1 MATTNLKRL
10 PSRSPKSEEVIW
22 DTEVKGLGLRK
33 RGTVET
39 WIIQVRIDGKSRKK
53 TLGDADALS
62 VEVARLEAA
71 NLIRV
76 WTGGIVEI
84 DETITVAAFAERY
97 LRDCAG
103 QWKPATQRG
112 HASDIAR
119 RISPVLGS
127 LKLAE
132 ICRLDVIKWL
142 AEMDSPESTKNR
154 ALAVLSGMMR
164 HAELTGYRPS
174 DSNPCKGLRRRKSGF
189 VAQYLS
195 DQEWA
200 RLGAAFAAH
209 EDDEPEVVQLLRFLA
224 LTGGRRSEGRLLQW
238 DMIENKRAVIPDAKA
253 GPRTLWLGTPARD
266 ILASRPRTCAY
277 VFSREEKPLT
287 DIRINQ
293 TWHRIRDK
301 ARLRDLRI
309 HDLRHGFATAAV
321 SAKVPLKTVAGLLG
335 HSDLETTAAYTH
347 VDEDHI
353 KKAAQRVGTRL
364 NRSLSAKPRRKRKYT
379 PPDPVDRFLR
389 SKLTLPAFCEAE
401 GLDADLF
408 RRQVIARRNAKRGV
422 SK

>member
-1 MATTNLKRL
+1 MATSNLNRL
-10 PSRSPKSEEVIW
+10 ESRSPKSEEVVW
-22 DTEVKGLGLRK
+22 DTETKGLGLRR
-33 RGTVET
+33 RGAVQT
-39 WIIQVRIDGKSRKK
+39 WIMQVRIDGKSRKK

-76 WTGGIVEI
+76 WTGKTVEV
-84 DETITVAAFAERY
+84 DEAITVAAFAERY
-97 LRDCAG
+97 LRDSAG
-103 QWKPATQRG
+103 QWKPTTQIG
-112 HASDIAR
+112 HASDVAR
-119 RISPVLGS
+119 RIAPILGS

-132 ICRLDVIKWL
+132 VDRPVVVKWL
-142 AEMDSPESTKNR
+142 ADMDSPESTKNR

-164 HAELTGYRPS
+164 HAELTGHRPS

-195 DQEWA
+195 DKEWA
-200 RLGAAFAAH
+200 RLGAALASF
-209 EDDEPEVVQLLRFLA
+209 EEDEPEVVHLLRFLA

-238 DMIENKRAVIPDAKA
+238 DMIEDKRAVIPDAKA
-253 GPRTLWLGTPARD
+253 GPRTLWLGKPARD
-266 ILASRPRTCAY
+266 ILASRPRTSVY
-277 VFSREEKPLT
+277 VFSRGERPLT

-321 SAKVPLKTVAGLLG
+321 SANVPLKTVAGLLG
-335 HSDLETTAAYTH
+335 HSDLETTAAYTQ

-364 NRSLSAKPRRKRKYT
+364 NRSLSSKPRRKS
-379 PPDPVDRFLR
+379 PPKPLDPVDRFLR
-389 SKLTLPAFCEAE
+389 SKLTLPAFCETE
-401 GLDADLF
+401 GLDAESF
-408 RRQVIARRNAKRGV
+408 RRKVIARRNAKRGV